1 VTHQSIVVRFIGFSQ
16 LLLFVFEHKILITRR
31 DYPWHKEQFPNLCK
45 NDTCASFFTSM
56 YVAPRWNIFT
66 SLK

>member
-16 LLLFVFEHKILITRR
+16 LLLFVFEHKIIITRR

-45 NDTCASFFTSM
+45 NDTCASFLHIDVCST
-56 YVAPRWNIFT
+56 T
-66 SLK
+66 L